1 MLQKFTWA
9 SLIAASLAAM
19 AVPAHAQTAPTAT
32 IDTGVVAGQL
42 RDGVAAFKGIPYA
55 QAPVGPLR
63 WRAPQPAAAWRGV
76 RPATTFG
83 PDCAQHP
90 FGGDAAP
97 LGVAPAEDCLYVNVW
112 RPAATTNKPLPV
124 MVWLHGGGFVNG
136 GSSPAM
142 YDGAGFARRGVV
154 LVSLNYRLGRFGFF
168 AHPALRAEAGTRDML
183 GNYGYMDQLAALR
196 WVQRN
201 VAAFG
206 GDPKN
211 VTLFGESAG
220 GASVLAL
227 MTTPLSKGLFH
238 KAIVESGGG
247 RGALL
252 PMREMRDD
260 KPGLPSAE
268 ATGRAFARSVEI
280 DSDDSA
286 ALARLR
292 ALPADRIVAG
302 LDMGS
307 MFNPTY
313 TGGPVRD
320 GHIVLDTP
328 DVIFRRGAQLKVP
341 LMIGATSA
349 DLGGGRARDKAAL
362 FAAFGANAA
371 RAQAAY
377 DLDGTARL
385 DALAGAVGADR
396 VMVEPARMVARLVS
410 AQGLPA
416 YAFRFSYV
424 AEALRG
430 ATPGATHA
438 SELPYVFDTV
448 RARYG
453 EKATAPDLAAADTAI
468 AYWVAFARQGDPNAA
483 GLARWP
489 QMTPAGDA
497 LLDFTNA
504 GPVAGLDPW
513 KARLDATEA
522 AAK

>member
-1 MLQKFTWA
+1 MLQKST
-9 SLIAASLAAM
+9 STLLVAATLAAM
-19 AVPAHAQTAPTAT
+19 TATVRAQTPPTVT
-32 IDTGVVAGQL
+32 IDAGALAGQTAG
-42 RDGVAAFKGIPYA
+42 GVTAFKGIPYA

-63 WRAPQPAAAWRGV
+63 WRAPQPVAPWSGV
-76 RPATTFG
+76 RAATAFG
-83 PDCAQHP
+83 ADCAQHP

-97 LGVAPAEDCLYVNVW
+97 LGVTPAEDCLYLNVW
-112 RPAATTNKPLPV
+112 RPAAAASKPLPV

-168 AHPALRAEAGTRDML
+168 AHPALRAEAGMRDML
-183 GNYGYMDQLAALR
+183 GNYGYMDQLAALC

-227 MTTPLSKGLFH
+227 MTTPLSTGLFH

-252 PMREMRDD
+252 PMRDMRDD

-268 ATGRAFARSVEI
+268 AVGIAFAKSARI
-280 DSDDSA
+280 DGDDSA
-286 ALARLR
+286 ALAKLR

-320 GHIVLDTP
+320 GQIVIDTP
-328 DVIFRRGAQLKVP
+328 DAIIRRGGQLKVP
-341 LMIGATSA
+341 VMIGATSA
-349 DLGGGRARDKAAL
+349 DLGGGRVKDKTTL
-362 FAAFGANAA
+362 FAAFGPHAA

-377 DLDGTARL
+377 DPNGNTPLDL
-385 DALAGAVGADR
+385 LASAVGADR
-396 VMVEPARMVARLVS
+396 VMVEPARLVARLVS
-410 AQGLPA
+410 SQGLPA
-416 YAFRFSYV
+416 YVFRFSYV
-424 AEALRG
+424 AQAIR
-430 ATPGATHA
+430 ADTPGATHA
-438 SELPYVFDTV
+438 SELPFVFDTV

-453 EKATAPDLAAADTAI
+453 DKTTQEDLAAANRTI
-468 AYWVAFARQGDPNAA
+468 SYWVAFARQGNPNTA
-483 GLARWP
+483 GLPHWP
-489 QMTPAGDA
+489 RMTPSGDT
-497 LLDFTNA
+497 LLNFTHA
-504 GPVAGLDPW
+504 GPLAGPDPW
-513 KARLDATEA
+513 KARLDVTA
-522 AAK
+522 ASAK

>member
-1 MLQKFTWA
+1 MLQTTTSFLWA
-9 SLIAASLAAM
+9 GLALAVFIAPARAEAATT
-19 AVPAHAQTAPTAT
+19 VR
-32 IDTGVVAGQL
+32 IDTGALAGHTN
-42 RDGVAAFKGIPYA
+42 DGVTAFKGIPYA

-63 WRAPQPAAAWRGV
+63 WRAPQPVIPWQGV
-76 RPATTFG
+76 RQATAFG
-83 PDCAQHP
+83 ADCAQHP

-97 LGVAPAEDCLYVNVW
+97 LGVTPAEDCLYLNVW
-112 RPAATTNKPLPV
+112 RPAAAATKPLPV

-142 YDGAGFARRGVV
+142 YDGAGFARRGVI

-168 AHPALRAEAGTRDML
+168 AHPALRAEAGPQDML

-201 VAAFG
+201 IGAFG
-206 GDPKN
+206 GDAHN

-227 MTTPLSKGLFH
+227 MTTPLAQGLFH

-247 RGALL
+247 RGPLL
-252 PMREMRDD
+252 PLREMRQD
-260 KPGLPSAE
+260 KPNLPSAE
-268 ATGRAFARSVEI
+268 AVGLAFARSAGVTGE
-280 DSDDSA
+280 DKA
-286 ALARLR
+286 ALAQLR
-292 ALPADRIVAG
+292 ALPFDRVVAG

-320 GHIVLDTP
+320 GQLVTDAP
-328 DVIFRRGAQLKVP
+328 DAIIRRGAQLKLP

-349 DLGGGRARDKAAL
+349 DLGGGRAKDKAAL
-362 FAAFGANAA
+362 FAPFGAHAA

-377 DLDGTARL
+377 DPDGTTPV
-385 DALAGAVGADR
+385 DALASAVGADR
-396 VMVEPARMVARLVS
+396 VMVEPARLVARLVS

-424 AEALRG
+424 AQSIRNEA
-430 ATPGATHA
+430 PGATHA

-453 EKATAPDLAAADTAI
+453 AKATEKDLAAASSTI
-468 AYWVAFARQGDPNAA
+468 AYWVAFARQGDPNTP
-483 GLARWP
+483 GLPQWP
-489 QMTPAGDA
+489 KMTPQGDA
-497 LLDFTNA
+497 ILDFTNA
-504 GPVAGLDPW
+504 GPVAGPDPW
-513 KARLDATEA
+513 TARLDVTEA